1 MASLRP
7 ESPEPS
13 RAVGQGLVAGQFLLL
28 LALAVAAPLDRPPA
42 PALAARMGAV
52 ACALYGAWTGLGG
65 VIQLGRHLTP
75 LPLPKA
81 DGQLQTAGIYARLRH
96 PLYASTVAI
105 ALGWTLWW
113 QSPWSAGLTL
123 ALAGWLH
130 LKVRFEEVCLR
141 RQFPGYA
148 AYARRVP
155 RYFPKFRQP
164 PAPASEP

>member
-1 MASLRP
+1 MASPRP

-13 RAVGQGLVAGQFLLL
+13 RAFGQGLVAGQFLLL
-28 LALAVAAPLDRPPA
+28 VALAVTGPLDRPPA
-42 PALAARMGAV
+42 AAVAGRIGAV
-52 ACALYGAWTGLGG
+52 LCALYAAWTGLAG
-65 VIQLGRHLTP
+65 VLRLGRHLTP

-81 DGQLQTAGIYARLRH
+81 DGQLQTTGIYARLRH
-96 PLYASTVAI
+96 PLYASTIAL

-113 QSPWSAGLTL
+113 QSPWAAGLTF

-155 RYFPKFRQP
+155 RYFPTFRQP